1 MLTMQE
7 IERSVSLLLKKYHVQ
22 SAILFGSYA
31 RGEATDSSDLDLVLY
46 GGEHFKKTNIFA
58 FAEDLRQQTG
68 KDVDA
73 FEISEIEQGTPF
85 YNAVMREGIRIA

>member
-1 MLTMQE
+1 MRNRPSCSVLMRGARRQLPLTLIWYYTAE
-7 IERSVSLLLKKYHVQ
+7 SIS
-22 SAILFGSYA
+22 
-31 RGEATDSSDLDLVLY
+31 
-46 GGEHFKKTNIFA
+46 KKTNIFA
-58 FAEDLRQQTG
+58 FAEELRQQTG